1 MPKPTAPTP
10 KSNARPPQPGAR
22 IPAGEGLE
30 VVQHRNDFY
39 KEGDKKLIF
48 VAGFVAVV
56 LVIQIFVAFLGFNAR
71 NERVYIATDKNGSLI
86 KMQTLNQPNQKDPI
100 VAQWVQNALVDTFT
114 FNFTNI
120 KTAQSAATMRY
131 FTDEGTVALLKAMQ
145 DSGNFD
151 VIVEK
156 HMLLNTTLDST
167 PILVGKSPANTQGI
181 FQWVFQVDGLMTFR
195 TQSQEFTNK
204 VRFMV
209 TVERRSMLEDV
220 SGLGISKVVMTKR

>member
-1 MPKPTAPTP
+1 MPKPASRTQNP
-10 KSNARPPQPGAR
+10 SSRPQPGANV
-22 IPAGEGLE
+22 PSGEGLS

-48 VAGFVAVV
+48 IAAFVSVV

-71 NERVYIATDKNGSLI
+71 NERVYFAADQNGSLI
-86 KMQTLNQPNQKDPI
+86 KMQMLSQPNQKDPV
-100 VAQWVQNALVDTFT
+100 VAQWVSNAIVDTF
-114 FNFTNI
+114 
-120 KTAQSAATMRY
+120 SANWRTLSTHQNEATMRW
-131 FTDEGTVALLKAMQ
+131 FTDAGAVELLKALK

-151 VIVEK
+151 VITEK
-156 HMLLNTTLDST
+156 RMLLNTSLDST
-167 PILVGKSPANTQGI
+167 PILVGKSPENTKGV
-181 FQWVFQVDGLMTFR
+181 FQWVFQVDGLMTFY
-195 TQSQEFTNK
+195 TQTQQFTNK